1 MRICLTSLEENKH
14 AKEIEDRIKE
24 VFKDKNYSVVVVP
37 NRYEKEMDKIKKY
50 HKEYY
55 QKNRER
61 IVQEQRDRRERQKLQ
76 KEIDIVEE
84 YIGIPKEKT
93 ESTKNVKRKKQKER

>member
-1 MRICLTSLEENKH
+1 MRICFTSLEENKN
-14 AKEIEDRIKE
+14 AKEIEERIKKIFE
-24 VFKDKNYSVVVVP
+24 DKNYSIVVVP
-37 NRYEKEMDKIKKY
+37 SRYEKESERIKEY

-61 IVQEQRDRRERQKLQ
+61 LVQEQRDRREKQKLQ

-84 YIGIPKEKT
+84 YIGIPQKESKD
-93 ESTKNVKRKKQKER
+93 KRKKQKER